1 MAIMAGADAMSHCI
15 QDGHRLPA
23 MSQERSRNAVKGI
36 KNRLTR
42 YFLFGSRDNLWSS
55 QGLAQDSLDEDKHF
69 CLFQPP
75 PSCPPCTDGT
85 CLSLDYQELA
95 GEIMSTNVI
104 NSPVSLESTRLKI
117 FLHALLFVAGFSL
130 VFIVGWG
137 GSVTLVGQ
145 FFGAYKRIIAQ
156 LGGVIVIMFG
166 LATLE
171 VIRLPWFY
179 ADTRARFSG
188 KTGTLGGSAL
198 MGVFFAAG
206 WSPCIGATLGAILT
220 MGLSQQ
226 TVGQAMWLASGYSLG
241 LGIPFLAMALGL
253 ERATGWVKR
262 VGRHRRVIQIASG
275 VFIVVIGILLFTNT
289 MTLIAIWAFKN
300 GLYVERFALFAAAP
314 TYLTAILAGLLSF
327 LSPCVLP
334 LVPAYLGYLSGHTFK
349 RTEL

>member
-1 MAIMAGADAMSHCI
+1 MA
-15 QDGHRLPA
+15 
-23 MSQERSRNAVKGI
+23 
-36 KNRLTR
+36 
-42 YFLFGSRDNLWSS
+42 
-55 QGLAQDSLDEDKHF
+55 
-69 CLFQPP
+69 
-75 PSCPPCTDGT
+75 
-85 CLSLDYQELA
+85 
-95 GEIMSTNVI
+95 TNVT
-104 NSPVSLESTRLKI
+104 STAAPTQNEKLKV

-156 LGGVIVIMFG
+156 IGGIVVILFG

-171 VIRLPWFY
+171 LIRIPWFY
-179 ADTRARFSG
+179 TDSRAEY
-188 KTGTLGGSAL
+188 TGQRGTYGGSAL
-198 MGVFFAAG
+198 MGIFFAAG

-253 ERATGWVKR
+253 ERATGWIKR
-262 VGRHRRVIQIASG
+262 VGRYRRAIQIASG
-275 VFIVVIGILLFTNT
+275 VFIIAIGILLFTNT

-300 GLYVERFALFAAAP
+300 GYYVERFALFAAAP
-314 TYLTAILAGLLSF
+314 TYLTAIVAGLLSF

-334 LVPAYLGYLSGHTFK
+334 LVPAYLGYLSGHTFQK
-349 RTEL
+349 A

>member
-1 MAIMAGADAMSHCI
+1 MATETATPLIT
-15 QDGHRLPA
+15 
-23 MSQERSRNAVKGI
+23 SQNERV
-36 KNRLTR
+36 
-42 YFLFGSRDNLWSS
+42 
-55 QGLAQDSLDEDKHF
+55 
-69 CLFQPP
+69 
-75 PSCPPCTDGT
+75 
-85 CLSLDYQELA
+85 
-95 GEIMSTNVI
+95 
-104 NSPVSLESTRLKI
+104 KI
-117 FLHALLFVAGFSL
+117 FLHALLFVAGFSI
-130 VFIVGWG
+130 VFIIGWG

-145 FFGAYKRIIAQ
+145 FFGAYKRVIAQ
-156 LGGVIVIMFG
+156 IGGVIVIMFG
-166 LATLE
+166 LATLD

-179 ADTRARFSG
+179 MDTRAQVFGRSG
-188 KTGTLGGSAL
+188 NYGGSAL

-241 LGIPFLAMALGL
+241 LGIPFLVMALGL

-262 VGRHRRVIQIASG
+262 VGRYRRAIQIASG
-275 VFIVVIGILLFTNT
+275 VFIITIGILLFTNT

-349 RTEL
+349 KV